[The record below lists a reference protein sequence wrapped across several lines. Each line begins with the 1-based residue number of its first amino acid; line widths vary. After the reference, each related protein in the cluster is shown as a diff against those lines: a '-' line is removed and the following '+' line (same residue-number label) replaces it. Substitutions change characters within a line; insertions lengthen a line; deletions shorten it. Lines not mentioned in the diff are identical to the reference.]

1 MSGIYKRFTN
11 EREEQRKKGEGMK
24 EWKEGKEGK
33 KGRKERKRK
42 RRKAFYFLIKS
53 KLLASLLNCFTF

>member
-33 KGRKERKRK
+33 KGREKEEKL
-42 RRKAFYFLIKS
+42 FLS
-53 KLLASLLNCFTF
+53 